1 MFNRS
6 PNVLVNE
13 RLIRHWPNF
22 KTGEFEIRTRR
33 CSVCC
38 VMEIVYCVNIVMIL
52 FIFCDF
58 LLCLISVF
66 FRVIV
71 LYVVWTQE
79 SHRLECRIVMSAHS
93 FGRNWGLGRRFN
105 MTHIIYYASHNFWVF
120 VDLVLIIF
128 SWVLPVS
135 RLYLVRFLCP
145 PVLVLTNQLPQSLVS
160 CPGVSRGLIGCLY
173 LSFLVSFCLC
183 WVIVCVCSS
192 CPSQVMLYFFPPCV
206 CFLILFGLY
215 FL

>member
-1 MFNRS
+1 
-6 PNVLVNE
+6 
-13 RLIRHWPNF
+13 
-22 KTGEFEIRTRR
+22 
-33 CSVCC
+33 
-38 VMEIVYCVNIVMIL
+38 MEIVYCVNIVMIL

-66 FRVIV
+66 FRVTV

-160 CPGVSRGLIGCLY
+160 CPGVSRGLITCCVFSSLDC
-173 LSFLVSFCLC
+173 VSLG
-183 WVIVCVCSS
+183 WVILSVCVLLSCFSYFWVFEFSPVCSAS
-192 CPSQVMLYFFPPCV
+192 VFLLNTSWSVHPAPLCLLGSSNQLPPSKTLN
-206 CFLILFGLY
+206 
-215 FL
+215 